1 MEVVINGEL
10 SHILITY
17 TYEISLLSY
26 TNMVN
31 NSERLQISDNK
42 CAGRS
47 INEVQQV
54 GTGHSF
60 VHVIILGQG

>member
-1 MEVVINGEL
+1 MEAVINGEL

-17 TYEISLLSY
+17 TYESSLLSY

-31 NSERLQISDNK
+31 NNERLEISDNK
-42 CAGRS
+42 CSGRR
-47 INEVQQV
+47 INEGQQL

-60 VHVIILGQG
+60 VHVIIFGQG